1 MGSTTTNQYEYKR
14 RPSNSG
20 LQSSSK
26 MSNLADRQNK
36 LRDQRNKFRNSD
48 QDEDEDDYDNIK
60 IFKDQDGGGNIERRK
75 K

>member
-1 MGSTTTNQYEYKR
+1 MGTNTNQYEHKR

-26 MSNLADRQNK
+26 MSNMADRQNK
-36 LRDQRNKFRNSD
+36 LREQRNKYRNSD
-48 QDEDEDDYDNIK
+48 QDEDEDEYDNIK
-60 IFKDQDGGGNIERRK
+60 IFKDQAGTGQIERRK